1 MLKNVSFS
9 YDAPVLENI
18 SINSDDGITA
28 IAGKSGCGKT
38 TLLRILSGLITPD
51 SGDVTH
57 SGRVGMVFQEPR
69 LFPWF
74 TVERNLKSV
83 MKQQKLSKN
92 ETDERIG
99 KVLEIVGLGDCRKKY
114 PSELS
119 GGMKMRVSIAR
130 SLVYECDMLLMDE
143 PFNGLD
149 IPSKAAISELLR
161 KLSAD
166 GLKILFVSHI
176 PEDIIEVADRI
187 YILSPR
193 PAKIIDY
200 FSNPLVLKKGY
211 ERRERT
217 ELINRIRKGLGGS
230 TV

>member
-18 SINSDDGITA
+18 SINSDNGITA